1 MTQSRL
7 VFAFEKPG
15 AYTNFG
21 SRLLDEVSQ
30 PCAVTV
36 TVPARLHLGFLD
48 LNGDLGR
55 RFGGIG
61 LAIGGLGTRLTI
73 ERAST
78 NEVSGPDADRV
89 WQHLQKIERSL
100 SLRGGH
106 RVRVSEVV
114 PAHAGLGS
122 GTQLALAVAA
132 GLRSLHNVALDVAG
146 DALQLGRGARSGI
159 GIGLFSRG
167 GLVVDGGRSGEA
179 APAPII
185 CRLPV
190 PEHWR
195 ILVILDP
202 QRQGIHGPEE
212 GATMA
217 ALPAMSAADAAR
229 FCRLVLMQALPA
241 LADHDLAN
249 FGAAIKELQIGL
261 GDYFGPAQGGARF
274 MSSDVAAILDFLDSA
289 GAFGVGQSSWGPT
302 GFAFAETP
310 EDAARLATIAAPQ
323 ARGRGLDIR
332 VCQALNRG
340 AQIVAHA
347 YSTESDKQH

>member
-1 MTQSRL
+1 MD
-7 VFAFEKPG
+7 
-15 AYTNFG
+15 
-21 SRLLDEVSQ
+21 DEVSQ

-48 LNGDLGR
+48 LNGGLGR

-73 ERAST
+73 ERAGKSQA
-78 NEVSGPDADRV
+78 SGPDADRV
-89 WQHLQKIERSL
+89 SQHLQKIERLL

-106 RVRVSEVV
+106 RIRVSEVV

-132 GLRSLHNVALDVAG
+132 GLRSLHNLPHDVAG
-146 DALQLGRGARSGI
+146 DALRLGRGARSGI

-167 GLVVDGGRSGEA
+167 GLVVDGGRGDGERL
-179 APAPII
+179 APII

-190 PEHWR
+190 PEDWR

-217 ALPAMSAADAAR
+217 ALPSMCAADAAR
-229 FCRLVLMQALPA
+229 LCRLVLMQALPA

-249 FGAAIKELQIGL
+249 FGAAIKELQIEL
-261 GDYFGPAQGGARF
+261 GDYFAPAQSGARF
-274 MSSDVAAILDFLDSA
+274 MSPDVAAILDILDRA

-302 GFAFAETP
+302 GFAFAQTP
-310 EDAARLATIAAPQ
+310 DEAARLAMIAAPQ
-323 ARGRGLDIR
+323 ARRRGLDIR

-347 YSTESDKQH
+347 YSTESDK

>member
-1 MTQSRL
+1 MD
-7 VFAFEKPG
+7 
-15 AYTNFG
+15 
-21 SRLLDEVSQ
+21 DEVSQ

-48 LNGDLGR
+48 LNGGLGR

-73 ERAST
+73 ERAGKSQA
-78 NEVSGPDADRV
+78 SGPDADRV
-89 WQHLQKIERSL
+89 SQHLQKIERLL

-106 RVRVSEVV
+106 RIRVSEVV

-122 GTQLALAVAA
+122 GTQLALAVAT
-132 GLRSLHNVALDVAG
+132 GLRSLHNLPHDVAG
-146 DALQLGRGARSGI
+146 DALRLGRGARSGI

-167 GLVVDGGRSGEA
+167 GLVVDGGRGDGERL
-179 APAPII
+179 APII

-190 PEHWR
+190 PEDWR

-217 ALPAMSAADAAR
+217 ALPSMCAADAAR
-229 FCRLVLMQALPA
+229 LCRLVLMQALPA

-249 FGAAIKELQIGL
+249 FGAAIKELQIEL
-261 GDYFGPAQGGARF
+261 GDYFAPAQGGARF
-274 MSSDVAAILDFLDSA
+274 MSPDVAAILDILDRA

-302 GFAFAETP
+302 GFAFAQTP
-310 EDAARLATIAAPQ
+310 DEAARLAMIAAPQ
-323 ARGRGLDIR
+323 ARRRGLDIR

-347 YSTESDKQH
+347 YSTESDK

>member
-1 MTQSRL
+1 MD
-7 VFAFEKPG
+7 
-15 AYTNFG
+15 
-21 SRLLDEVSQ
+21 DEVSQ

-48 LNGDLGR
+48 LNGGLGR

-73 ERAST
+73 ERAGKSQA
-78 NEVSGPDADRV
+78 SGPDADRV
-89 WQHLQKIERSL
+89 SQHLQKIERLL

-106 RVRVSEVV
+106 RIRVSEVV

-132 GLRSLHNVALDVAG
+132 GLRSLHNLRLDIAG
-146 DALQLGRGARSGI
+146 DALRLGRGARSGI

-167 GLVVDGGRSGEA
+167 ELVVDGGRGDGERL
-179 APAPII
+179 APII

-190 PEHWR
+190 PEDWR

-217 ALPAMSAADAAR
+217 TLRSMCAADAAR
-229 FCRLVLMQALPA
+229 LCRLVLMQALPA

-249 FGAAIKELQIGL
+249 FGAAIKELQIEL
-261 GDYFGPAQGGARF
+261 GDYFAPAQGGARF
-274 MSSDVAAILDFLDSA
+274 MSPDVAAILDILDRA

-302 GFAFAETP
+302 GFAFAQTP
-310 EDAARLATIAAPQ
+310 DEAARLAMIAAPQ
-323 ARGRGLDIR
+323 ARRRGLDIR

-347 YSTESDKQH
+347 YSTESDK

>member
-1 MTQSRL
+1 L
-7 VFAFEKPG
+7 D
-15 AYTNFG
+15 
-21 SRLLDEVSQ
+21 DEVSR

-78 NEVSGPDADRV
+78 NEVSGPDAERV
-89 WQHLQKIERSL
+89 RQYLQRIERLL

-106 RVRVSEVV
+106 RVRISEVV

-122 GTQLALAVAA
+122 GTQLALAVAT
-132 GLRSLHNVALDVAG
+132 GLRSLNSLPLDIAG
-146 DALQLGRGARSGI
+146 DALRLGRGTRSGI

-167 GLVVDGGRSGEA
+167 GLVVDGGRGNEA
-179 APAPII
+179 MLAPII

-190 PEHWR
+190 PENWR
-195 ILVILDP
+195 ILMILDP
-202 QRQGIHGPEE
+202 LRQGIHGPEE

-217 ALPAMSAADAAR
+217 ALPAMRAADAAR

-249 FGAAIKELQIGL
+249 FGAAVKELQIGL
-261 GDYFGPAQGGARF
+261 GDYFAPAQGGARF
-274 MSSDVAAILDFLDSA
+274 MSPDVAAVLDMLDSA
-289 GAFGVGQSSWGPT
+289 GAYGVGQSSWGPT
-302 GFAFAETP
+302 GFAFAQTP
-310 EDAARLATIAAPQ
+310 DEAARFAMIAAPQ

-347 YSTESDKQH
+347 YSTESDK

>member
-1 MTQSRL
+1 L
-7 VFAFEKPG
+7 D
-15 AYTNFG
+15 
-21 SRLLDEVSQ
+21 DEVSQ

-48 LNGDLGR
+48 LNGGLGR

-73 ERAST
+73 ERAGKSQA
-78 NEVSGPDADRV
+78 SGPDADRV
-89 WQHLQKIERSL
+89 SQHLQKIERLL

-106 RVRVSEVV
+106 RIRVSEVV

-132 GLRSLHNVALDVAG
+132 GLRSLHNLPHDVAG
-146 DALQLGRGARSGI
+146 DALRLGRGARSGI

-167 GLVVDGGRSGEA
+167 GLVVDGGRGDGERL
-179 APAPII
+179 APII

-190 PEHWR
+190 PEDWR

-202 QRQGIHGPEE
+202 QRQGSHGPEE

-217 ALPAMSAADAAR
+217 ALPSMCAADAAR
-229 FCRLVLMQALPA
+229 LCRLVLMQALPA

-249 FGAAIKELQIGL
+249 FGAAIKELQIEL
-261 GDYFGPAQGGARF
+261 GDYFAPAQGGARF
-274 MSSDVAAILDFLDSA
+274 MSPDVAAILDILDRA

-302 GFAFAETP
+302 GFAFAQTP
-310 EDAARLATIAAPQ
+310 DEAARLAMIAAPQ
-323 ARGRGLDIR
+323 ARRRGLDIR

-347 YSTESDKQH
+347 YSTESDK

>member
-1 MTQSRL
+1 
-7 VFAFEKPG
+7 
-15 AYTNFG
+15 
-21 SRLLDEVSQ
+21 
-30 PCAVTV
+30 
-36 TVPARLHLGFLD
+36 LHLGFLD
-48 LNGDLGR
+48 LNGGLGR

-73 ERAST
+73 ERAGKSQA
-78 NEVSGPDADRV
+78 SGPDADRV
-89 WQHLQKIERSL
+89 SQHLQKIERLL

-106 RVRVSEVV
+106 RIRVSEVV

-132 GLRSLHNVALDVAG
+132 GLRSLHNLPHDVAG
-146 DALQLGRGARSGI
+146 DALRLGRGARSGI

-167 GLVVDGGRSGEA
+167 GLVVDGGRGDGERL
-179 APAPII
+179 APII

-190 PEHWR
+190 PEDWR

-202 QRQGIHGPEE
+202 QRQGSHGPEE

-217 ALPAMSAADAAR
+217 ALPSMCAADAAR
-229 FCRLVLMQALPA
+229 LCRLVLMQSLPA

-249 FGAAIKELQIGL
+249 FGAAIKELQIEL
-261 GDYFGPAQGGARF
+261 GDYFAPAQGGARF
-274 MSSDVAAILDFLDSA
+274 MSPDVAAILDILDRA

-302 GFAFAETP
+302 GFAFAQTP
-310 EDAARLATIAAPQ
+310 DEAARLAMIAAPQ
-323 ARGRGLDIR
+323 ARRRGLDIR

-347 YSTESDKQH
+347 YSTESDK

>member
-1 MTQSRL
+1 
-7 VFAFEKPG
+7 
-15 AYTNFG
+15 
-21 SRLLDEVSQ
+21 
-30 PCAVTV
+30 
-36 TVPARLHLGFLD
+36 LHLGFLD
-48 LNGDLGR
+48 LNGGLGR

-61 LAIGGLGTRLTI
+61 LAIGGLGTRLMI
-73 ERAST
+73 ERAGKSQA
-78 NEVSGPDADRV
+78 SGPDADRV
-89 WQHLQKIERSL
+89 SQHLQKIERLL

-106 RVRVSEVV
+106 RIRVSEVV

-132 GLRSLHNVALDVAG
+132 GLRSLHNLPHDVAG
-146 DALQLGRGARSGI
+146 DALRLGRGARSGI

-167 GLVVDGGRSGEA
+167 GLVVDGGRGDGERL
-179 APAPII
+179 APII

-190 PEHWR
+190 PEDWR

-217 ALPAMSAADAAR
+217 ALPSMCAADAAR
-229 FCRLVLMQALPA
+229 LCRLVLMQALPA

-249 FGAAIKELQIGL
+249 FGAAIKELQIEL
-261 GDYFGPAQGGARF
+261 GDYFAPAQGGARF
-274 MSSDVAAILDFLDSA
+274 MSPDVAAILDILDGA

-302 GFAFAETP
+302 GLAFAQTP
-310 EDAARLATIAAPQ
+310 DEAARLATIAAPQ
-323 ARGRGLDIR
+323 ARRRGLDIR

-347 YSTESDKQH
+347 YSTESDK

>member
-1 MTQSRL
+1 L
-7 VFAFEKPG
+7 D
-15 AYTNFG
+15 
-21 SRLLDEVSQ
+21 DEVSQ

-48 LNGDLGR
+48 LNGGLGR

-73 ERAST
+73 ERAGKSQA
-78 NEVSGPDADRV
+78 SGPDADRV
-89 WQHLQKIERSL
+89 SQHLQKIERLL

-106 RVRVSEVV
+106 RIRVSEVV

-132 GLRSLHNVALDVAG
+132 GLRSLHNLPHDVAG
-146 DALQLGRGARSGI
+146 DALRLGRGARSGI

-167 GLVVDGGRSGEA
+167 GLVVDGGRGDGERL
-179 APAPII
+179 APII

-190 PEHWR
+190 PEDWR

-217 ALPAMSAADAAR
+217 VLPSMCAADAAR
-229 FCRLVLMQALPA
+229 LCRLVLMQALPA

-249 FGAAIKELQIGL
+249 FGAAIKELQIEL
-261 GDYFGPAQGGARF
+261 GDYFAPAQGGARF
-274 MSSDVAAILDFLDSA
+274 MSPDVAAILDILDGA

-302 GFAFAETP
+302 GFAFAQTP
-310 EDAARLATIAAPQ
+310 DEAARLAMIAAPQ
-323 ARGRGLDIR
+323 ARRRGLDIR

-347 YSTESDKQH
+347 YSTESDK

>member
-1 MTQSRL
+1 MD
-7 VFAFEKPG
+7 
-15 AYTNFG
+15 
-21 SRLLDEVSQ
+21 DEVSQ

-48 LNGDLGR
+48 LNGGLGR

-73 ERAST
+73 ERAGKSQA
-78 NEVSGPDADRV
+78 SGPDADRV
-89 WQHLQKIERSL
+89 SQHLQKIERLL

-106 RVRVSEVV
+106 RIRVSEVV

-132 GLRSLHNVALDVAG
+132 GLRSLHNLPHDVAG
-146 DALQLGRGARSGI
+146 DALRLGRGARSGI

-167 GLVVDGGRSGEA
+167 GLVVDGGRGDGERL
-179 APAPII
+179 APII

-190 PEHWR
+190 PEDWR

-217 ALPAMSAADAAR
+217 ALPSMCAADAAR
-229 FCRLVLMQALPA
+229 LCRLVLMQALPA

-249 FGAAIKELQIGL
+249 FGAAIKELQIEL
-261 GDYFGPAQGGARF
+261 GDYFAPAQGGARF
-274 MSSDVAAILDFLDSA
+274 MSPDVAAILDILDGA

-302 GFAFAETP
+302 GFAFAQTP
-310 EDAARLATIAAPQ
+310 DEAARLAMIAAPQ
-323 ARGRGLDIR
+323 ARRRGLDIR

-347 YSTESDKQH
+347 YSTESDK

>member
-1 MTQSRL
+1 L
-7 VFAFEKPG
+7 D
-15 AYTNFG
+15 
-21 SRLLDEVSQ
+21 DEVSQ

-48 LNGDLGR
+48 LNGGLGR

-73 ERAST
+73 ERAGKSQA
-78 NEVSGPDADRV
+78 SGPDADRV
-89 WQHLQKIERSL
+89 SQHLQKIERLL

-106 RVRVSEVV
+106 RIRVSEIV

-132 GLRSLHNVALDVAG
+132 GLRSLHNLPHDVAG
-146 DALQLGRGARSGI
+146 DALRLGRGARSGI

-167 GLVVDGGRSGEA
+167 GLVVDGGRGDGERL
-179 APAPII
+179 APII

-190 PEHWR
+190 PEDWR

-202 QRQGIHGPEE
+202 QRQGSHGPEE

-217 ALPAMSAADAAR
+217 ALPSMCAADAAR
-229 FCRLVLMQALPA
+229 LCRLVLMQALPA

-249 FGAAIKELQIGL
+249 FGAAIKELQIEL
-261 GDYFGPAQGGARF
+261 GDYFAPAQGGARF
-274 MSSDVAAILDFLDSA
+274 MSPDVAAILDILDRA

-302 GFAFAETP
+302 GFAFAQTP
-310 EDAARLATIAAPQ
+310 DEAARLAMIAAPQ
-323 ARGRGLDIR
+323 ARRRGLDIR

-347 YSTESDKQH
+347 YSTESDK

>member
-78 NEVSGPDADRV
+78 NEVSGPDADRA

-132 GLRSLHNVALDVAG
+132 GLRSLHNVALDIAG

-167 GLVVDGGRSGEA
+167 GLVVDGGRGGETT
-179 APAPII
+179 PAPII

-190 PEHWR
+190 PENWR

-249 FGAAIKELQIGL
+249 FGAAIKELQVGL
-261 GDYFGPAQGGARF
+261 GDYFAPAQGGARF
-274 MSSDVAAILDFLDSA
+274 MSPDVAAVLDILDSA

-323 ARGRGLDIR
+323 ARARGLDIR

>member
-1 MTQSRL
+1 L
-7 VFAFEKPG
+7 D
-15 AYTNFG
+15 
-21 SRLLDEVSQ
+21 DEVSQ

-48 LNGDLGR
+48 LNGGLGR

-73 ERAST
+73 ERAGKSQA
-78 NEVSGPDADRV
+78 SGPDADRV
-89 WQHLQKIERSL
+89 SQHLQKIERLL

-106 RVRVSEVV
+106 RIRVSEVV

-132 GLRSLHNVALDVAG
+132 GLRSLHNLPHDVAG
-146 DALQLGRGARSGI
+146 DALRLGRGARSGI

-167 GLVVDGGRSGEA
+167 GLVVDGGRGDGERL
-179 APAPII
+179 APII

-190 PEHWR
+190 PEDWR

-217 ALPAMSAADAAR
+217 ALPSMCAADAAR
-229 FCRLVLMQALPA
+229 LCRLVLMQALPA

-249 FGAAIKELQIGL
+249 FGAAIKELQIEL
-261 GDYFGPAQGGARF
+261 GDYFAPAQGGARF
-274 MSSDVAAILDFLDSA
+274 MSPDVAAILDILDGA

-302 GFAFAETP
+302 GFAFAQTP
-310 EDAARLATIAAPQ
+310 DEAARLAMIAAPQ
-323 ARGRGLDIR
+323 ARRRGLDIR

-347 YSTESDKQH
+347 YSTESDK

>member
-1 MTQSRL
+1 MD
-7 VFAFEKPG
+7 
-15 AYTNFG
+15 
-21 SRLLDEVSQ
+21 DEVSQ

-48 LNGDLGR
+48 LNGGLGR

-73 ERAST
+73 ERAGKS
-78 NEVSGPDADRV
+78 EASGPDADRV
-89 WQHLQKIERSL
+89 LQHLQKIERL
-100 SLRGGH
+100 LLLRGGH
-106 RVRVSEVV
+106 RIRVSEVV

-122 GTQLALAVAA
+122 GTQLALAVAT
-132 GLRSLHNVALDVAG
+132 GLRSLHNLPHDVAG
-146 DALQLGRGARSGI
+146 DALRLGRGARSGI

-167 GLVVDGGRSGEA
+167 GLVVDGGRGDGERL
-179 APAPII
+179 APII

-190 PEHWR
+190 PEDWR

-217 ALPAMSAADAAR
+217 ALPNMCAADAAR
-229 FCRLVLMQALPA
+229 LCRLVLMQALPA

-249 FGAAIKELQIGL
+249 FGAAIKELQIEL
-261 GDYFGPAQGGARF
+261 GDYFAPAQGGARF
-274 MSSDVAAILDFLDSA
+274 MSPDVAAILDILDRA

-302 GFAFAETP
+302 GFAFAQTP
-310 EDAARLATIAAPQ
+310 DEAARLAMIAAPQ
-323 ARGRGLDIR
+323 ARRRGLDIR

-347 YSTESDKQH
+347 YSTESDK

>member
-78 NEVSGPDADRV
+78 NEVSGPDADRA

-132 GLRSLHNVALDVAG
+132 GLRSLYNVALDVAG

-167 GLVVDGGRSGEA
+167 GLVVDGGRGGETT
-179 APAPII
+179 PAPII

-190 PEHWR
+190 PENWR

-249 FGAAIKELQIGL
+249 FGAAIKELQVGL
-261 GDYFGPAQGGARF
+261 GDYFAPAQGGARF
-274 MSSDVAAILDFLDSA
+274 MSPDVAAVLDILDSA

-323 ARGRGLDIR
+323 ARARGLDIR

>member
-1 MTQSRL
+1 L
-7 VFAFEKPG
+7 D
-15 AYTNFG
+15 
-21 SRLLDEVSQ
+21 DEVSQ

-48 LNGDLGR
+48 LNGEFGR

-61 LAIGGLGTRLTI
+61 LAIGDLGTRLTI
-73 ERAST
+73 ERAGAS
-78 NEVSGPDADRV
+78 EVSGPDADRV
-89 WQHLQKIERSL
+89 WQHLQKVERLL
-100 SLRGGH
+100 SLHGGH

-132 GLRSLHNVALDVAG
+132 GLRSLHNLPHDVAG
-146 DALQLGRGARSGI
+146 DALRLGRGARSGI

-167 GLVVDGGRSGEA
+167 GLVVDGGRGDGERL
-179 APAPII
+179 APII

-190 PEHWR
+190 PEDWR

-202 QRQGIHGPEE
+202 QRQGSHGPEE

-217 ALPAMSAADAAR
+217 ALPSMCAADAAR
-229 FCRLVLMQALPA
+229 LCRLVLMQALPA

-249 FGAAIKELQIGL
+249 FGAAIKELQIEL
-261 GDYFGPAQGGARF
+261 GDYFAPAQGGARF
-274 MSSDVAAILDFLDSA
+274 MSPDVAAILDILDRA

-302 GFAFAETP
+302 GFAFAQTP
-310 EDAARLATIAAPQ
+310 DEAARLAMIAAPQ
-323 ARGRGLDIR
+323 ARRRGLDIR

-347 YSTESDKQH
+347 YSTESDK

>member
-7 VFAFEKPG
+7 VLAFEKPG
-15 AYTNFG
+15 ACTIFG
-21 SRLLDEVSQ
+21 SRRLNDDISQ

-48 LNGDLGR
+48 LNGGLGR

-61 LAIGGLGTRLTI
+61 VAIGNLGTQLTV

-78 NEVSGPDADRV
+78 SDVSGPDADRA
-89 WQHLQKIERSL
+89 WRHLRKIERL
-100 SLRGGH
+100 LALRGGH
-106 RVRVSEVV
+106 RIRISEVV

-122 GTQLALAVAA
+122 GTQLALAVAT
-132 GLRSLHNVALDVAG
+132 GLRHLHDLSSDIAG
-146 DALQLGRGARSGI
+146 DALRLGRGARSGI

-167 GLVVDGGRSGEA
+167 GLVVDGGRGDDHA
-179 APAPII
+179 LAPII

-190 PEHWR
+190 PESWR

-217 ALPAMSAADAAR
+217 ALPPMRAADADR
-229 FCRLVLMQALPA
+229 LCRLVLMQALPA
-241 LADHDLAN
+241 LADQDLAN
-249 FGAAIKELQIGL
+249 FGAAIKELQIAL
-261 GDYFGPAQGGARF
+261 GDYFAPAQGGARF
-274 MSSDVAAILDFLDSA
+274 TSPDVAAVLDILDRA

-302 GFAFAETP
+302 GFAFAPTAHE
-310 EDAARLATIAAPQ
+310 AARLAMIAAPQ
-323 ARGRGLDIR
+323 ARSGGLDIR
-332 VCQALNRG
+332 ICQALNRG

-347 YSTESDKQH
+347 YTTESGK

>member
-1 MTQSRL
+1 MD
-7 VFAFEKPG
+7 
-15 AYTNFG
+15 
-21 SRLLDEVSQ
+21 DEVSQ

-48 LNGDLGR
+48 LNGGLGR

-73 ERAST
+73 ERAGKS
-78 NEVSGPDADRV
+78 EASGPDADRV
-89 WQHLQKIERSL
+89 LQHLQKIERLL

-106 RVRVSEVV
+106 RIRVSEVV

-132 GLRSLHNVALDVAG
+132 GLRSLHNLPHDVAG
-146 DALQLGRGARSGI
+146 DALRLGRGARSGI

-167 GLVVDGGRSGEA
+167 GLVVDGGRGDGERL
-179 APAPII
+179 APII

-190 PEHWR
+190 PEDWR

-217 ALPAMSAADAAR
+217 ALPSMCAADAAR
-229 FCRLVLMQALPA
+229 LCRLVLMQALPA

-249 FGAAIKELQIGL
+249 FGAAIKELQIEL
-261 GDYFGPAQGGARF
+261 GDYFAPAQGGARF
-274 MSSDVAAILDFLDSA
+274 MSPDVAAILDILDRA

-302 GFAFAETP
+302 GFAFAQTP
-310 EDAARLATIAAPQ
+310 DEAARLAMIAAPQ
-323 ARGRGLDIR
+323 ARRRGLDIR

-347 YSTESDKQH
+347 YSTESDK

>member
-1 MTQSRL
+1 MD
-7 VFAFEKPG
+7 
-15 AYTNFG
+15 
-21 SRLLDEVSQ
+21 DEVSR

-78 NEVSGPDADRV
+78 NEVSGPDAERV
-89 WQHLQKIERSL
+89 RQYLQRIERLL

-106 RVRVSEVV
+106 RVRISEVV

-122 GTQLALAVAA
+122 GTQLALAVAT
-132 GLRSLHNVALDVAG
+132 GLRSLNSLPLDIAG
-146 DALQLGRGARSGI
+146 DALRLGRGTRSGI

-167 GLVVDGGRSGEA
+167 GLVVDGGRGNEA
-179 APAPII
+179 MLAPII

-190 PEHWR
+190 PENWR

-202 QRQGIHGPEE
+202 LRQGIHGPEE

-217 ALPAMSAADAAR
+217 ALPAMRAADAAR

-249 FGAAIKELQIGL
+249 FGAAVKELQIGL
-261 GDYFGPAQGGARF
+261 GDYFAPAQGGARF
-274 MSSDVAAILDFLDSA
+274 MSPDVAAVLDMLDSA
-289 GAFGVGQSSWGPT
+289 GAYGVGQSSWGPT
-302 GFAFAETP
+302 GFAFAQTP
-310 EDAARLATIAAPQ
+310 DEAARFAMIAAPQ

-347 YSTESDKQH
+347 YSTESDK

>member
-21 SRLLDEVSQ
+21 SRLLDDEVSQ

-48 LNGDLGR
+48 LNGELGR

-61 LAIGGLGTRLTI
+61 LAIGDLGTRLTI
-73 ERAST
+73 ERAAT
-78 NEVSGPDADRV
+78 NDVSGPDADRV
-89 WQHLQKIERSL
+89 WQHLQKIERLL
-100 SLRGGH
+100 SFRGGH

-122 GTQLALAVAA
+122 GTQLALAVAS
-132 GLRSLHNVALDVAG
+132 GLRRLHNLPLDVTG
-146 DALQLGRGARSGI
+146 DALRLGRGARSGI

-167 GLVVDGGRSGEA
+167 GLVVDGGRGNEA
-179 APAPII
+179 RIAPII

-190 PEHWR
+190 PENWR

-202 QRQGIHGPEE
+202 LRQGIHGPEE

-217 ALPAMSAADAAR
+217 ALPAMCAADAAR
-229 FCRLVLMQALPA
+229 LCRLVLMQTLPA

-249 FGAAIKELQIGL
+249 FGAAIKQLQIEL
-261 GDYFGPAQGGARF
+261 GDYFAPAQGGSRF
-274 MSSDVAAILDFLDSA
+274 MSPGVAATLDILDSA

-302 GFAFAETP
+302 GFAFAPTP
-310 EDAARLATIAAPQ
+310 DEAARLAMIAAPQ
-323 ARGRGLDIR
+323 ARSRGLDIR
-332 VCQALNRG
+332 ICQALNRG

-347 YSTESDKQH
+347 YTTESDN